1 MAKPTRKKEGLYELS
16 TTVLFWTTL
25 TLTIITVIRSSRSS
39 GEEAHKISGMG
50 EK

>member
-1 MAKPTRKKEGLYELS
+1 MEKPTRKNEGLNKLS
-16 TTVLFWTTL
+16 TTVIFWTTL